1 MESNNGGDFVW
12 GGWLKPYQYI
22 LGEMTEATIDKDR
35 ISRKIAAIVND
46 FADALFCG
54 MGDHCDLPYMQS
66 YSGRGMYGKSCLGV
80 SVGRYDMHSLL
91 KEFKRKGIPEPS
103 KDTLGMG
110 AILYWQN
117 IPHDPKIHINHH
129 VKEEVEVTEDL
140 GDSRMGG
147 VNFYKQRTEPYQGLP
162 DETIIGCY
170 RGDKKIAEIWQE
182 REDPK
187 NHKKVTG
194 YTVYPPT
201 KGPSLKSFGT
211 MPLDKPRYPSVNA
224 AFAAA
229 RKFVVGLKEETEE
242 IGGSIL
248 EGSYVHTVKE
258 LQDAIKMSSKEI
270 VRLQAKQ
277 RQLAK
282 RYHSMPQSQFQAE
295 MGKISAAILEMEDNM
310 AYAMDQLDFIK
321 SMKKEEVAAEAYA
334 PLDTKGIVGAFTEAT
349 KKKRFEYRNSTDSW
363 GKSHGLPHEVCVSYG
378 GDRKEQWRSAN
389 VKGTVCYIAV
399 DEGADGK
406 PVMEKWAIRNH
417 VKYVKAESV
426 EFTEAAAPAAPTH
439 GYKIGDI
446 LFGSTYYGMI
456 IPHFYKVT
464 RLIGATKIEV
474 VELTLQQN
482 GDGWSGQATPSSTP
496 KSAPKVF
503 TVKKSMTFGSNDP
516 GIKINNYLTAKKWD
530 GKPEMYNYMD

>member
-35 ISRKIAAIVND
+35 ISRKIAEVVNTMAGNLSED
-46 FADALFCG
+46 Q
-54 MGDHCDLPYMQS
+54 PYMQS

-147 VNFYKQRTEPYQGLP
+147 VNFFKEKTPPYQGLP
-162 DETIIGCY
+162 DEAIIGCY
-170 RGDKKIAEIWQE
+170 RDGKKIAEIWQE
-182 REDPK
+182 REDNK
-187 NHKKVTG
+187 NPKKVTG
-194 YTVYPPT
+194 YTVYPPWQHG
-201 KGPSLKSFGT
+201 KGALQGSWEKSFSTMKNPFSKPVYPSL
-211 MPLDKPRYPSVNA
+211 NA

-229 RKFVVGLKEETEE
+229 RKFVVGL
-242 IGGSIL
+242 
-248 EGSYVHTVKE
+248 
-258 LQDAIKMSSKEI
+258 
-270 VRLQAKQ
+270 
-277 RQLAK
+277 
-282 RYHSMPQSQFQAE
+282 
-295 MGKISAAILEMEDNM
+295 
-310 AYAMDQLDFIK
+310 
-321 SMKKEEVAAEAYA
+321 KEEVAAEAYA

-378 GDRKEQWRSAN
+378 GDRKEQWRAAN

>member
-1 MESNNGGDFVW
+1 MGSNNSRDFVW

-22 LGEMTEATIDKDR
+22 LGESTEVTEA
-35 ISRKIAAIVND
+35 RKMGKRQLRKAVDDVFNKHFNGVPVPLMKLVAIYREIEAAITSG
-46 FADALFCG
+46 ADPDKA
-54 MGDHCDLPYMQS
+54 MGEIKKKH
-66 YSGRGMYGKSCLGV
+66 
-80 SVGRYDMHSLL
+80 
-91 KEFKRKGIPEPS
+91 GIAES
-103 KDTLGMG
+103 
-110 AILYWQN
+110 
-117 IPHDPKIHINHH
+117 
-129 VKEEVEVTEDL
+129 VEVTEDL
-140 GDSRMGG
+140 GNSRMGG

-182 REDPK
+182 KEDPK
-187 NHKKVTG
+187 NPKKVTG

-270 VRLQAKQ
+270 VRLQEKQ

-295 MGKISAAILEMEDNM
+295 MAKISAAILEMTDNM
-310 AYAMDQLDFIK
+310 SDAMDQLDFIK

-378 GDRKEQWRSAN
+378 GDRKEQWRAAN

-439 GYKIGDI
+439 GYKVGDI

-456 IPHFYKVT
+456 IPHFYKIT
-464 RLIGATKIEV
+464 RLIGSTKIEV
-474 VELTLQQN
+474 VELTLQQV

-496 KSAPKVF
+496 KSAAKIF
-503 TVKKSMTFGSNDP
+503 TVRKSGGADP
-516 GIKINNYLTAKKWD
+516 GIKINNYLTAQKWD
-530 GKPEMYNYMD
+530 GRAAMYNYLD

>member
-80 SVGRYDMHSLL
+80 SVGRYDMNSLL

-129 VKEEVEVTEDL
+129 VKEEV
-140 GDSRMGG
+140 
-147 VNFYKQRTEPYQGLP
+147 
-162 DETIIGCY
+162 
-170 RGDKKIAEIWQE
+170 
-182 REDPK
+182 
-187 NHKKVTG
+187 
-194 YTVYPPT
+194 
-201 KGPSLKSFGT
+201 
-211 MPLDKPRYPSVNA
+211 
-224 AFAAA
+224 
-229 RKFVVGLKEETEE
+229 
-242 IGGSIL
+242 
-248 EGSYVHTVKE
+248 
-258 LQDAIKMSSKEI
+258 
-270 VRLQAKQ
+270 
-277 RQLAK
+277 
-282 RYHSMPQSQFQAE
+282 
-295 MGKISAAILEMEDNM
+295 
-310 AYAMDQLDFIK
+310 
-321 SMKKEEVAAEAYA
+321 AAEAYA

-349 KKKRFEYRNSTDSW
+349 HKKRFEYRNSTDSW

-378 GDRKEQWRSAN
+378 GDRKEQWRAAN

-426 EFTEAAAPAAPTH
+426 EFTEAATPAAPTH
-439 GYKIGDI
+439 GYKVGDI

-496 KSAPKVF
+496 KSAAKIF
-503 TVKKSMTFGSNDP
+503 TVRKSGSTDP
-516 GIKINNYLTAKKWD
+516 GIKINSYLTAQKWD
-530 GKPEMYNYMD
+530 GKAAMYNYLD

>member
-22 LGEMTEATIDKDR
+22 LGEMTEVTEAKQTCYLVWRERDKNAPFRWGVDR
-35 ISRKIAAIVND
+35 LSNCSDDASGKRVGVFQTREAAVKFVKDKGGKVIHD
-46 FADALFCG
+46 R
-54 MGDHCDLPYMQS
+54 GDEWNKPLSD
-66 YSGRGMYGKSCLGV
+66 
-80 SVGRYDMHSLL
+80 SV
-91 KEFKRKGIPEPS
+91 K
-103 KDTLGMG
+103 
-110 AILYWQN
+110 
-117 IPHDPKIHINHH
+117 
-129 VKEEVEVTEDL
+129 VTEDL

-194 YTVYPPT
+194 YTVYPT

-295 MGKISAAILEMEDNM
+295 MAKISAAILEMDNNM
-310 AYAMDQLDFIK
+310 ADAMDQLDFIK

-496 KSAPKVF
+496 KSAAKIF
-503 TVKKSMTFGSNDP
+503 TVRKSGGTDP

>member
-35 ISRKIAAIVND
+35 ISRKIAAIVNE
-46 FADALFCG
+46 FADNLSCG
-54 MGDHCDLPYMQS
+54 SDHCDLPHMQS
-66 YSGRGMYGKSCLGV
+66 YSGRGMYGKYCLGV
-80 SVGRYDMHSLL
+80 SVGRYDMDRLL
-91 KEFKRKGIPEPS
+91 KEFKQKGIPEPS

-129 VKEEVEVTEDL
+129 VKEEV
-140 GDSRMGG
+140 
-147 VNFYKQRTEPYQGLP
+147 
-162 DETIIGCY
+162 
-170 RGDKKIAEIWQE
+170 
-182 REDPK
+182 
-187 NHKKVTG
+187 
-194 YTVYPPT
+194 
-201 KGPSLKSFGT
+201 
-211 MPLDKPRYPSVNA
+211 
-224 AFAAA
+224 
-229 RKFVVGLKEETEE
+229 
-242 IGGSIL
+242 
-248 EGSYVHTVKE
+248 
-258 LQDAIKMSSKEI
+258 
-270 VRLQAKQ
+270 
-277 RQLAK
+277 
-282 RYHSMPQSQFQAE
+282 
-295 MGKISAAILEMEDNM
+295 
-310 AYAMDQLDFIK
+310 
-321 SMKKEEVAAEAYA
+321 AAEAYA

-349 KKKRFEYRNSTDSW
+349 HKKRFEYRNSTDSW
-363 GKSHGLPHEVCVSYG
+363 GKSHGLPHEVCVSYS
-378 GDRKEQWRSAN
+378 GDRKEHWRVAN

-426 EFTEAAAPAAPTH
+426 EVTEATQLLNESEGDWIIRFSRFPYQSAQKMKEKAKYVKAVVSTTKDYVNPDEINGTIIYSHNLKYPIDFSNLRRMTQLLDKIKGPNGTFSKKIGTTAFGPGVIRNPFGEMESVEFTEAATPAAPTH
-439 GYKIGDI
+439 GYKVGDI

-496 KSAPKVF
+496 KSAAKIF
-503 TVKKSMTFGSNDP
+503 AVKKSGSADP
-516 GIKINNYLTAKKWD
+516 GIKINNYLTAQKWD
-530 GKPEMYNYMD
+530 GKAAMYNYLD